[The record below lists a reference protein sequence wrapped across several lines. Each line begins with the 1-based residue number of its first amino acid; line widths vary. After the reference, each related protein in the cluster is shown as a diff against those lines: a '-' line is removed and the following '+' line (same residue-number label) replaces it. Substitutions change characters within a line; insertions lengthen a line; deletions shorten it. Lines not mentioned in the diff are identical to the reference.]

1 MVQMITVAG
10 FVNNLFCFLA
20 VLWTWWWENSNYKPR
35 FITQALVILFTAAL
49 VIFWYYMRRLIESS
63 KTVLQQH
70 TSPPGPRGLPLVGN
84 LPFLDAELHTHFA
97 DLAQTYGPI
106 LKLHLGNKV
115 AIVVSSPSLA
125 KEVLKDHDI
134 TFANRDVPAV
144 AKTVEYVS
152 CNIVSSPYGA
162 HWRMLRRLCVAHMLS
177 STSLDTVYPLRKREV
192 QRMVGEIYGNI
203 GLPVNLS
210 DQLFLTIL
218 NVITSML
225 WGGMLKGEGEIDL
238 GAEFRHVVSE
248 ITELLG
254 KPNLS
259 DFIPCLAWLDLQ
271 GIQSQIKKL
280 FLKFDRIFN
289 SIIEQRLKMGIK
301 DGEESK
307 DFLQL
312 LLHLQE
318 KQTKTRLTM
327 LHIKAILMDM
337 VVGGTETT
345 SNTVEWAMAELMNN
359 DEIMQ
364 RAQEELEIIVGKDS
378 RVEEIHLPRLHFL
391 NAVMKE
397 VLRLHPALPLLVP
410 HCPSSSCK
418 IGGYMVPKGA
428 RVFVNVW
435 AIHRD
440 PSIWEKPLDFN
451 PERFLNCERDFGG
464 NNFNYFPFGSG
475 RRICAGIS
483 MAERMF
489 MYELATLLHSFSWK
503 VAERYGKV
511 DLKEK
516 FGIVLKKATPLIAVA
531 TPRLSNP
538 ALYE

>member
-35 FITQALVILFTAAL
+35 FITQALVIVFTAAL

-225 WGGMLKGEGEIDL
+225 WGGMLKGRERLILE
-238 GAEFRHVVSE
+238 
-248 ITELLG
+248 
-254 KPNLS
+254 
-259 DFIPCLAWLDLQ
+259 
-271 GIQSQIKKL
+271 QSFDMCQIKRL

-327 LHIKAILMDM
+327 LHIKAMLMDM

-451 PERFLNCERDFGG
+451 PERFLNCERDYGG